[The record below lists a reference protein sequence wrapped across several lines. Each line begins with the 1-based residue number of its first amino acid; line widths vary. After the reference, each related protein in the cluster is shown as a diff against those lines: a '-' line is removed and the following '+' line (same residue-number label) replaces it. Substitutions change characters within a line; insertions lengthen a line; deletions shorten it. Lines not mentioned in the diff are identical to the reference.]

1 MEKIVA
7 SVEGIIFRNEDNGY
21 TVAEIALGDELET
34 CVGMLPGLREGE
46 RVELSGTWKTHPSY
60 GRQFAVDACR
70 PLPPEGE
77 EGRSYRPADCG
88 GLWTAGA
95 GYYPLRP

>member
-46 RVELSGTWKTHPSY
+46 RVELSGGLW
-60 GRQFAVDACR
+60 R
-70 PLPPEGE
+70 PLDSRRWILSITTLNGSRRFPASETP
-77 EGRSYRPADCG
+77 RPKR
-88 GLWTAGA
+88 L
-95 GYYPLRP
+95 PRPSASIWSCRR